1 MFLQSTLAL
10 GLLANTATA
19 AFTGCGT
26 SGSGKALKALSMDLR
41 NEPLEIREQKKNVEI
56 KTYIHVIA
64 ASEKE
69 EDNYLSDESIQ
80 GQVDMLNEY
89 YNPWNF
95 SFKVVK
101 ANRIVNESWS
111 DPGSSPVEPSYEDDL
126 RAAVRQGSY
135 KDLNLIFVRSMV
147 PLGKCELPIP
157 NPTKQDVINDGCMMR
172 PREFGELPP
181 KFDYV
186 TVHEVG
192 HWLGLEHTFKN
203 GCEYPGDYV
212 DDTPY
217 EASPFGIS
225 EECPEKD
232 RNTCPDK
239 PGLDPIDNIMNYV
252 SAHCGPQRFT
262 PGQAE
267 RMHKLWKK
275 LRANSKV

>member
-1 MFLQSTLAL
+1 MFIQSTLAL

-19 AFTGCGT
+19 AIAECGT
-26 SGSGKALKALSMDLR
+26 SGSGQALKDLSMKLR
-41 NEPLEIREQKKNVEI
+41 SEPLEVRKLRENVEI

-80 GQVDMLNEY
+80 GQVDILNKY
-89 YNPWNF
+89 YNPLDF

-101 ANRIVNESWS
+101 TNRVINESWTS
-111 DPGSSPVEPSYEDDL
+111 PVGTPVEPSTEDDL
-126 RAAVRQGSY
+126 RAALRQGSY
-135 KDLNLIFVRSMV
+135 KDLNLFFVRSMP

-157 NPTKQDVINDGCMMR
+157 NPTKQDVINDGCIMR
-172 PREFGELPP
+172 PGEPGEVPP
-181 KFDYV
+181 NFTLT

-192 HWLGLEHTFKN
+192 HWLGLDHTFEN

-217 EASPFGIS
+217 EADPFGFDG
-225 EECPEKD
+225 CPEKD

-252 SAHCGPQRFT
+252 SPHCERMRFT
-262 PGQAE
+262 PGQTD
-267 RMHKLWKK
+267 RMHMLWKK
-275 LRANSKV
+275 VRANTEG